1 MVLIHILLTIL
12 KILGILIL
20 AILGLILLA
29 VLCLLFVPVTYA
41 ARGKKTGDD
50 LEGSVRIAWLFGGLS
65 GTVWYRD
72 KRKGFEIRV
81 LGIPI
86 LRLRRWLQ
94 ARKKEKSSAGEKI
107 RIGGDDRPAAPV
119 KTEEEKTEKEKAE
132 KEKTEKEKAEK
143 KKTENT
149 ENPRERLSS
158 QPSQQKA
165 GPSEEGR
172 GRKETVPPK
181 EPDPA
186 MSSEK
191 EQTPGLLRR
200 ILSVPRRLVEKIR
213 KIRLT
218 IREIC
223 DRIRRWKD
231 FLTLDTTKRAVK
243 FLLGTGRDLLR
254 HILPRKVRGDITV
267 GFDDPSV
274 TGRVLAAAGVLYPLY
289 KENVQITPVFD
300 RKILEGELRIRG
312 RIFGAMFLW
321 TAWKVYRNRDIRTT
335 WKGFQNKEA

>member
-72 KRKGFEIRV
+72 KRKEFEIRV

-107 RIGGDDRPAAPV
+107 RIGGDDRPAASV
-119 KTEEEKTEKEKAE
+119 KTEREKAE
-132 KEKTEKEKAEK
+132 KEKTEKE
-143 KKTENT
+143 KTENT

-158 QPSQQKA
+158 RPLQQKA

-172 GRKETVPPK
+172 GRKETVPSK
-181 EPDPA
+181 EPDPV

-200 ILSVPRRLVEKIR
+200 ILSFPRRLVEKIR

-218 IREIC
+218 IRGIC

-289 KENVQITPVFD
+289 KENVLITPVFD